1 MKQIFTYTMFL
12 LVILLSTGC
21 SKENEPDA
29 SDKPVPSG
37 EGMSTYVP
45 IDWEQTDIQSFNPE
59 TGELSLVFTGGN
71 VPTFEDGYSLLVVE
85 TDTSAYIR
93 RVMQSAVSSNI
104 ARLQTIG
111 ADMTELFSNTE
122 FSFSFTPSAS
132 RTETKAGTMASIDA
146 NGVLHPVK
154 IVVQAEDG
162 SFQTL
167 YDIKTQTRAEDGSF
181 IDLFN
186 INMPGVAIGIPNG
199 QVKLSW
205 DSFKQQFQLKTDAY
219 FRFSEAVQEKVID
232 ENLKV
237 KVSELEACRFSFDAD
252 VLSEMILRA
261 EAHGEFSI
269 GLDML
274 KFGIFGPTF
283 VGFITP
289 VGIPVLFTISAEMI
303 SDLSLKGEIDEVAT
317 GGISLTG
324 GLTLGIDYDGSEW
337 KSFGDARYDY
347 TPHPLELRGEDKVEI
362 EVSVYPRLS
371 FKLYNFLGPHIAP
384 KMYVND
390 KLASGYLFGSVGDDY
405 CAWTEELSVGLKPDI
420 SVGVEFFGLE
430 GSISLP
436 MNPLAEAQLYN
447 APDNMTLVS
456 PASGTKVEVGQP
468 VAVRF
473 NVTRKL
479 VGMDLPVANVVV
491 KFVSDSG
498 TVDHEL
504 TITDP
509 LGNADVL
516 WTPQEQGASLRAEVY
531 NADGKVILEETFT
544 PDAERSIVGK
554 WRQLSGVLTIE
565 PPHDPLLLNNCLEF
579 REDSTFSF
587 EFNFDKTIGYMNMY
601 DGKTGDWVGYVI
613 GCLTKKASGTYRYA
627 NSEVTITSCPEY
639 ISELIG
645 QDYLL
650 ANNYVPYPVHRV
662 HEGDPSDFEGKVEF
676 YSDNYIRI
684 GENTYYERIVDDDVK
699 SFIQVDTQSSQQ
711 SFRLVDDKLVPFK
724 VK

>member
-167 YDIKTQTRAEDGSF
+167 YDIKTQTRVEDGSF

-186 INMPGVAIGIPNG
+186 INMSGVAIGIPNG

-232 ENLKV
+232 ENLKI

-269 GLDML
+269 GFDML
-274 KFGIFGPTF
+274 KFGKFGPALF
-283 VGFITP
+283 YFMTP
-289 VGIPVLFTISAEMI
+289 VGIPVIFTLSAEGM

-317 GGISLTG
+317 GGITLTG

-337 KSFGDARYDY
+337 KSFGDANYDY
-347 TPHPLELRGEDKVEI
+347 TPHPLELRGEDKLEV
-362 EVSVYPRLS
+362 EVSVYPKLS
-371 FKLYNFLGPHIAP
+371 FKLYNFLGPYFSP
-384 KMYVND
+384 KVYVND

-405 CAWTEELSVGLKPDI
+405 CAWTEELSVGVKPEI
-420 SVGVEFFGLE
+420 GLGVEFFGLE

-436 MNPLAEAQLYN
+436 MDPLVEAQLYN
-447 APDNMTLVS
+447 APDAMTLVS
-456 PASGTKVEVGQP
+456 PVSGTKVEVGQP

-479 VGMDLPVANVVV
+479 VGVDLPATGVVV
-491 KFVSDSG
+491 KFVSEGG

-504 TITDP
+504 AITGP

-544 PDAERSIVGK
+544 PDTERSIVGK
-554 WRQLSGVLTIE
+554 WRQLRGVLTVE

-587 EFNFDKTIGYMNMY
+587 EYNFDKTIGYMDMY

-639 ISELIG
+639 IIEFIG

-650 ANNYVPYPVHRV
+650 ANNYVPYSVHRV

-676 YSDNYIRI
+676 YNDNYIRI
-684 GENTYYERIVDDDVK
+684 GGSTYYERIVDDDVK

>member
-12 LVILLSTGC
+12 LAILLSTGC

-289 VGIPVLFTISAEMI
+289 VGIPVLFTISAEMM

-531 NADGKVILEETFT
+531 SADGKVILEETFT
-544 PDAERSIVGK
+544 PDADIERSIVGK
-554 WRQLSGVLTIE
+554 WKTRSGLLTIE
-565 PPHDPLLLNNCLEF
+565 PPHAPLLLDNCLEF
-579 REDSTFSF
+579 RADSTFSYVWNPDLTLAYTEIYGEKNEVTGYF
-587 EFNFDKTIGYMNMY
+587 IGYIY
-601 DGKTGDWVGYVI
+601 DE
-613 GCLTKKASGTYRYA
+613 AEGTYVYK
-627 NSEVTITSCPEY
+627 NSKVDITSCNHY
-639 ISELIG
+639 IMERVG
-645 QDYLL
+645 TDY
-650 ANNYVPYPVHRV
+650 YEDSSYPVNV
-662 HEGDPSDFEGKVEF
+662 IVDLVDKAQEKFGGEVQFIDANSIK
-676 YSDNYIRI
+676 I
-684 GENTYYERIVDDDVK
+684 GSTTYYRILEDN
-699 SFIQVDTQSSQQ
+699 IE
-711 SFRLVDDKLVPFK
+711 
-724 VK
+724 